1 MIYRLEVNFYDVAL
15 VLKITVNLSTS
26 EYAYL

>member
-1 MIYRLEVNFYDVAL
+1 MIHRLEVNFYDVAL
-15 VLKITVNLSTS
+15 VLKITVHSSTS